1 MKSVNAQITQEMS
14 EVLRK
19 TIGML
24 MYSFSV
30 EDTEY
35 NRKSEYNFRNYLTSA
50 VNLTHLD
57 YVIFNEIKVQEGEKK
72 HLFALKKEQETF
84 LCFSIVPD
92 SVEPDKVEGS
102 FDVAVDEVV
111 SDVKVVT
118 DTCTIYKDDKPVSK
132 IVSDIAIVIELETK
146 KVVFQRAEN
155 WSDNLTIDIY
165 EKDEENMFY
174 LALNQKP
181 EGKNMTIQA
190 VREIFSLK
198 E

>member
-1 MKSVNAQITQEMS
+1 
-14 EVLRK
+14 
-19 TIGML
+19 

-35 NRKSEYNFRNYLTSA
+35 NRNSDYNFCNYLTSA
-50 VNLTHLD
+50 VSLTQMD
-57 YVIFNEIKVQEGEKK
+57 FVIFNEIKVHEGEKK
-72 HLFALKKEQETF
+72 HLFALKKEQESF

-111 SDVKVVT
+111 TDIKVVT
-118 DTCTIYKDDKPVSK
+118 DTCTIYKDEKPVSK
-132 IVSDIAIVIELETK
+132 IVTDIAIIIELETK
-146 KVVFQRAEN
+146 KVVFQRTES

-165 EKDEENMFY
+165 EKDEQNMFY
-174 LALNQKP
+174 LSLNQKP
-181 EGKNMTIQA
+181 EDKNMTIQG